1 MNFKKTKS
9 FSLYDRGRS
18 FGYAW
23 QGVRAF
29 FRGEHNAL
37 LHLAGT
43 ASVIVL
49 AIIFPVTTGEAIAL
63 VLAAGFVWVAELFN
77 TAIEKIMDYL
87 SAERHPAIKYI
98 KDISAGAVLIA
109 ALTAL
114 LTGLFVFIPK
124 LIR

>member
-1 MNFKKTKS
+1 MNLKKTRS
-9 FSLYDRGRS
+9 FSFYDRGRS

-23 QGVRAF
+23 QGVRTF
-29 FRGEHNAL
+29 FRAEHNAL

-43 ASVIVL
+43 ALVIVL
-49 AIIFPVTTGEAIAL
+49 AIIFTVTPGEAIAL

-87 SAERHPAIKYI
+87 SAEKHPAIKYI

-124 LIR
+124 FLR